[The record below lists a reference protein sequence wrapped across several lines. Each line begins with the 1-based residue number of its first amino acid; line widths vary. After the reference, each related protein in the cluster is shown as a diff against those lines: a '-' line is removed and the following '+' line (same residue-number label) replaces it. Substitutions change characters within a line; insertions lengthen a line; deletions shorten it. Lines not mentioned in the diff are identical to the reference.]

1 MLIPRI
7 SYLAALEPVWF
18 HSVLE
23 PFPKED
29 RSQEQLELNVF
40 KKTTVS
46 LDHIIKHYSVQL
58 ELNWL
63 NVCFLQDNVIHRIN
77 HYPVDNIIVD
87 KTNYAIHCFTG

>member
-1 MLIPRI
+1 MPLHDPQYNSACYAVMLIPRI

-23 PFPKED
+23 PFPMED

-46 LDHIIKHYSVQL
+46 LDHMIKHYSVQL

-63 NVCFLQDNVIHRIN
+63 CVFCRIMSS
-77 HYPVDNIIVD
+77 
-87 KTNYAIHCFTG
+87 TG